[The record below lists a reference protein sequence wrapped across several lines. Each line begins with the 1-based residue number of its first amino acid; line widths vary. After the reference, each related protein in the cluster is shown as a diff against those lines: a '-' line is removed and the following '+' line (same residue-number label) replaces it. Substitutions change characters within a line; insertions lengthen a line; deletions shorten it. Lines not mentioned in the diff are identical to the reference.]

1 MLESQKK
8 EILEAKLKYTMEAK
22 LKQML
27 DTISWKYTNKA
38 DKNAPNQCE
47 THFFLLCVL
56 ESLGNLG
63 IVTKP
68 KFNFLDWVGQI
79 CPPRQEQG

>member
-22 LKQML
+22 MKQML

-38 DKNAPNQCE
+38 DKNYGGPAEANA
-47 THFFLLCVL
+47 
-56 ESLGNLG
+56 
-63 IVTKP
+63 
-68 KFNFLDWVGQI
+68 
-79 CPPRQEQG
+79 